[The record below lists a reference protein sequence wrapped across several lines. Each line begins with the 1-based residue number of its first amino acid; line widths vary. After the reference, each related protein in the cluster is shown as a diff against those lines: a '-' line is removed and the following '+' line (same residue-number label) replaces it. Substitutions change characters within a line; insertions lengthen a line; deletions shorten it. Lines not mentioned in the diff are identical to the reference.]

1 MNKNIKK
8 YEAKLLLNSYS
19 SQGAVSASKNLAE
32 LKSSDLVKAASVWL
46 NNDDMPL
53 ISEGTISTE
62 SLMKHFNM
70 AYPATLIFIEWY
82 RDDPTTAMS
91 ALESGGLLQ

>member
-1 MNKNIKK
+1 MNTNIKK
-8 YEAKLLLNSYS
+8 FETKLLRNGYS
-19 SQGAVSASKNLAE
+19 SQGAISASKNLAE
-32 LKSSDLVKAASVWL
+32 LRSSDLVKAASVWL
-46 NNDDMPL
+46 NNEDTPL
-53 ISEGTISTE
+53 ISEGNITTE

-91 ALESGGLLQ
+91 SLESGGLLQ

>member
-1 MNKNIKK
+1 MSTNIKK
-8 YEAKLLLNSYS
+8 FEAKLLRNGYS

-32 LKSSDLVKAASVWL
+32 LKSSDLVKASYVWL

-53 ISEGTISTE
+53 ISEGNISTE

-82 RDDPTTAMS
+82 REDPTTAMS